1 MIKPEHEF
9 LYTNEDLVIDAIRD
23 YAKATQRMLERLHR
37 YESRDEKELYKRLIQ
52 ESRIVEFLDLI
63 LDYHYNLS

>member
-1 MIKPEHEF
+1 MIKPEYEF

-37 YESRDEKELYKRLIQ
+37 YGSRDEKELYKRLIQ
-52 ESRIVEFLDLI
+52 EGRIVEFLDLI